1 MHCRHRSCET
11 EWQLLAGL
19 WTRMGMNQ
27 NKAARDL
34 VVGHVIVFQPRLC
47 VGITDIAVLET
58 LGSRLGLL
66 FQYVPISLRVD
77 SIERA

>member
-1 MHCRHRSCET
+1 
-11 EWQLLAGL
+11 
-19 WTRMGMNQ
+19 MGMNQ